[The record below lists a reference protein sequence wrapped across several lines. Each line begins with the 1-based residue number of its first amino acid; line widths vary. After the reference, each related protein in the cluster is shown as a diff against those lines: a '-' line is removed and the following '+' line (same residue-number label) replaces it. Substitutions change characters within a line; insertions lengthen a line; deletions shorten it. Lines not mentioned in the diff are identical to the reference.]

1 MDQLVSVIVPI
12 YNAAE
17 YLDRCIN
24 SIVMQTYRKIELL
37 LVDDGST
44 DQSAAMCTCW
54 AKKDNRIRF
63 YQQKNTGVSA
73 ARNLGLDHAAG
84 QFITFVDADD
94 YLKLNHIEKML
105 KAQAKIS
112 GEGGDIVVENAINIY
127 ADGRTE
133 TGEPDAQDC
142 LLNQKEA
149 VLHFLLEWPF
159 KPVCWGRLYK
169 RACIESVRFDE
180 TMRIAE
186 DGKFFLDAIKNSHN
200 VYFLSERSYFYFIR
214 EGSAVHSGFTEK
226 YYDELRFCEDLVEQY
241 RGKN

>member
-1 MDQLVSVIVPI
+1 MDELVSVIVPI

-112 GEGGDIVVENAINIY
+112 GGG
-127 ADGRTE
+127 GRH
-133 TGEPDAQDC
+133 C
-142 LLNQKEA
+142 
-149 VLHFLLEWPF
+149 
-159 KPVCWGRLYK
+159 
-169 RACIESVRFDE
+169 S
-180 TMRIAE
+180 
-186 DGKFFLDAIKNSHN
+186 
-200 VYFLSERSYFYFIR
+200 
-214 EGSAVHSGFTEK
+214 
-226 YYDELRFCEDLVEQY
+226 
-241 RGKN
+241 

>member
-1 MDQLVSVIVPI
+1 MSKDKVSVIVPV
-12 YNAAE
+12 YNAE
-17 YLDRCIN
+17 KYIDITIE
-24 SIVMQTYRKIELL
+24 SILTQTHKNLELII
-37 LVDDGST
+37 VDDGST
-44 DQSAAMCTCW
+44 DCSASLCRDW
-54 AKKDNRIRF
+54 QKKDNRIRF

-94 YLKLNHIEKML
+94 YLNLNHIEKML

-112 GEGGDIVVENAINIY
+112 GGGGDIVVENAIDIY

-142 LLNQKEA
+142 LLNQEEA

-159 KPVCWGRLYK
+159 TPVCWGRLYK

-186 DGKFFLDAIKNSHN
+186 DECDQK
-200 VYFLSERSYFYFIR
+200 
-214 EGSAVHSGFTEK
+214 
-226 YYDELRFCEDLVEQY
+226 QP
-241 RGKN
+241 